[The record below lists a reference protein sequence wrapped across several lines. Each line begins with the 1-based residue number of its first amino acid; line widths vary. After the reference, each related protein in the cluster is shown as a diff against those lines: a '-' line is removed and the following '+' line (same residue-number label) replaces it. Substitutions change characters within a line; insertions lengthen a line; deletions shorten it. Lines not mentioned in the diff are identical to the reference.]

1 MLGAGQPV
9 DAYVQPPPG
18 PWDVPATPPSYFSDS
33 KKVIKVPYTSS
44 VKVNDQ
50 VMDGG
55 QCGCICFLVLLM
67 RNVSHA
73 GLPHLC
79 GNGTE
84 ALQRLCR
91 VWKCKSFNTA
101 SFTQLRY

>member
-1 MLGAGQPV
+1 MGAGQPV

-18 PWDVPATPPSYFSDS
+18 PWDVPATPPSFFSDS

-67 RNVSHA
+67 RKRVA
-73 GLPHLC
+73 CRAATPVWEWDGGLAKTVPGL
-79 GNGTE
+79 E
-84 ALQRLCR
+84 M
-91 VWKCKSFNTA
+91 
-101 SFTQLRY
+101 